1 MELRSVINVLF
12 WHSEQYIIVPRTE
25 LVVHVHTILFPDVVP
40 KSAVLFSFRVPF
52 IVSSFLFTQGFSAVV
67 SRRIIMN
74 RKKDIFSENEKK
86 S

>member
-1 MELRSVINVLF
+1 
-12 WHSEQYIIVPRTE
+12 
-25 LVVHVHTILFPDVVP
+25 
-40 KSAVLFSFRVPF
+40 VPF